1 MQVTN
6 IIIAGTAMPITTVAS
21 SIAGMEIAITMVA
34 SSIAGMAMVTT
45 TAVTVA
51 GMVVVTAEAMVAV
64 MAEAMVAEI
73 IKDIDHAI
81 HELEAAQ
88 NEH

>member
-1 MQVTN
+1 
-6 IIIAGTAMPITTVAS
+6 
-21 SIAGMEIAITMVA
+21 
-34 SSIAGMAMVTT
+34 
-45 TAVTVA
+45 
-51 GMVVVTAEAMVAV
+51 MVVVTAEAMVAV